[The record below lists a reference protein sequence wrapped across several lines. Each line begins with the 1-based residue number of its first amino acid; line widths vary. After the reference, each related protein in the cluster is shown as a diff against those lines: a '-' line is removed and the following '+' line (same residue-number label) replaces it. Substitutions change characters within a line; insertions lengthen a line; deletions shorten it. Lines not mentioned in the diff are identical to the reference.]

1 MWRNYLTVGF
11 RALAKNKTYAFIN
24 ILGLAIGLAAC
35 LMILLYVRYETS
47 YDKWLPDADRVYQV
61 QTVYDDPET
70 GERTIQQASHGVVAE
85 PLKKD
90 FPQIEAIT
98 RADSIEP
105 VFLQRGE
112 ATFAPMV
119 IADAPFFE
127 ILQLP
132 FIRGDRRTALKG
144 MDSLVLSREEAVKRF
159 GGIDIIGQ
167 TVTAVRRG
175 EKYDLRVTGIF
186 EDIPRNSHMNFS
198 MVGRMSD
205 KDAEECGWGC
215 INGNVYAKL
224 KPGAD
229 PEEIHRQMP
238 AWEKRNIPRSNVGG
252 TAVGEG
258 DNFDWR
264 LVNVQDVHLSGA
276 EGDIERPGNDRR
288 TIVTFAV
295 VALLILGMASVNFVN
310 LATAR
315 ASKRAREVALRKVLG
330 ANRRQL
336 IVQFLSESMLLTALA
351 MLLALALVELTLPW
365 FSSFVRAD
373 LDLHY
378 FGPGG
383 VALPI
388 VVLLLVVGLAGGL
401 YPAFY
406 LSRYKPAAV
415 LKANQ
420 SSSEPL
426 GTGRLRSLL
435 VVAQFA
441 VSIGLIICT
450 AVVYSQTRFAQ
461 TSDPGYKRE
470 GLIQVGNMTRAAVL
484 PLAESMMREIDAID
498 GVEAVAGTN
507 ITVASGRTLNTRVQ
521 IPGRTNPVTIGWYAT
536 TPNFLDTM
544 GIDLLAGRKLSRAY
558 ANDYAWTP
566 YEPEEA
572 VAPAE
577 RAMVQRGINVVVN
590 ELAAK
595 QMGFASPGTALG
607 KQLKVDSYGEEIGM
621 LPITIVG
628 VVENSRFRSIREPVE
643 PMIFYDRGIYSDMVI
658 RYNSPDPEG
667 VRKKVESV
675 WKRMAPEVPFEGE
688 FADDR
693 LAELYQ
699 TDRARGQTFAG
710 FSMMAVVIACLGLFG
725 LAAFTAERRTKEIG
739 IRKVFGARAR
749 DIVKLLAWQFSKP
762 VIVANLIA
770 WPVAWWV
777 MRDWLNSFDARIDLG
792 PGPFVVAGVLA
803 LAIAIGTIAGHA
815 IKVAR
820 TNPIHALRY
829 E

>member
-1 MWRNYLTVGF
+1 MWRNYLTVSF
-11 RALAKNKTYAFIN
+11 RALSKNRMYAFIN
-24 ILGLAIGLAAC
+24 ILGLALGLAAC

-61 QTVYDDPET
+61 QTVHDDPET

-90 FPQIEAIT
+90 YPQIESIT

-105 VFLQRGE
+105 VFLKGGE

-119 IADAPFFE
+119 IADEPFFQ

-132 FIRGDRRTALKG
+132 FVRGDRRTALKG
-144 MDSLVLSREEAVKRF
+144 MDSLVLSRDEATKRF

-186 EDIPRNSHMNFS
+186 EDLPSNSHMNFS

-205 KDAEECGWGC
+205 RDAEECGWGC

-238 AWEKRNIPRSNVGG
+238 AWEKRNIPRSNVGSVS
-252 TAVGEG
+252 VGEG

-295 VALLILGMASVNFVN
+295 VAMLILGMASVNFIN

-315 ASKRAREVALRKVLG
+315 ASQRAREVALRKVLG
-330 ANRRQL
+330 ARRRQL
-336 IVQFLSESMLLTALA
+336 IFQFLGESMLLTSLA
-351 MLLALALVELTLPW
+351 MLLALALVELALPW
-365 FSSFVRAD
+365 FSAFLRAD
-373 LDLHY
+373 LELGY
-378 FGPGG
+378 VGEGG
-383 VALPI
+383 VLLPI
-388 VVLLLVVGLAGGL
+388 LGLLLVVGIAGGL

-406 LSRYKPAAV
+406 LSRYQPAAV
-415 LKANQ
+415 LRANR
-420 SSSEPL
+420 SSAEPL
-426 GTGRLRSLL
+426 GTGRLRSVL

-441 VSIGLIICT
+441 VSIGLIVCT

-461 TSDPGYKRE
+461 QSDPGYKRE

-484 PLAESMMREIDAID
+484 PLTETMMREIDAID

-521 IPGRTNPVTIGWYAT
+521 VPGRTNPLTIGWYSVS
-536 TPNFLDTM
+536 PSFFDTM
-544 GIDLLAGRKLSRAY
+544 GIDLLSGRKLSRAY

-572 VAPAE
+572 IEPAQ
-577 RAMVQRGINVVVN
+577 RALVQRGINAVVN
-590 ELAAK
+590 ELAAR
-595 QMGFASPGTALG
+595 QMGFASAATAVG
-607 KQLKVDSYGEEIGM
+607 KQLAAEQFGEGFGL
-621 LPITIVG
+621 LPITTVG
-628 VVENSRFRSIREPVE
+628 VAEDSRFRSVREPVE
-643 PMIFYDRGIYSDMVI
+643 PMIFYDRGIYSDLVI
-658 RYNSPDPEG
+658 RYDSPDPEG
-667 VRKKVESV
+667 VRKKIESV
-675 WKRMAPEVPFEGE
+675 WKRLAPEVPFEGE
-688 FADDR
+688 FADEQ
-693 LAELYQ
+693 LSELYQ
-699 TDRARGQTFAG
+699 TEAARGRTFAG

-739 IRKVFGARAR
+739 IRKVFGATAR

-762 VIVANLIA
+762 VILANLIA

-777 MRDWLNSFDARIDLG
+777 MRDWLNGFDARIDLG
-792 PGPFVVAGVLA
+792 PEPFVVAGVLA

-820 TNPIHALRY
+820 TNPVHALRY